1 MPYSLLSA
9 FDRFVPKDGASR
21 QIAADLAYGPDPR
34 HRLDLYAPR
43 NAGAAPLPLLVF
55 AYGGGWNSGTRS
67 DYHFAGR
74 ALAALGFLCAVADYR
89 VHPQVHFP
97 DFVDD
102 LGRAASFVA
111 AEAGRYGGDPERV
124 VLAGH
129 SSGAYNAVML
139 GLDPARFSAPDLV
152 GRVEAVVGLAGP
164 YDFYPFDVKESIEAF
179 ARAPDP
185 ERTQPVNLVTSA
197 APPMALLHGVRD
209 TLVGDYH
216 TVRLAQKLR
225 VAGVPV
231 LERHYPSLRHAELVL
246 GLARPLR
253 SVWPVWRD
261 VADYLRPRAIRPAP
275 GGQSR

>member
-1 MPYSLLSA
+1 MPSSLLGW
-9 FDRFVPKDGASR
+9 FDALVPKDHASR

-34 HRLDLYAPR
+34 QRLDLYAPR
-43 NAGAAPLPLLVF
+43 HAAAPLPLLVF
-55 AYGGGWNSGTRS
+55 AYGGGWNSGTRTE
-67 DYHFAGR
+67 YHFAGR
-74 ALAALGFLCAVADYR
+74 AFAALGFLTAVVDYR
-89 VHPQVHFP
+89 VHPQAHFP

-102 LGRAASFVA
+102 LGLAANWLVDTA
-111 AEAGRYGGDPERV
+111 ALYGGDPERV

-139 GLDPARFSAPDLV
+139 GLDPARFSAPGLA
-152 GRVEAVVGLAGP
+152 GRVAAIVGLAGP
-164 YDFYPFDVKESIEAF
+164 YDFYPFDVKESIDAF
-179 ARAPDP
+179 EGIAEP
-185 ERTQPVNLVTSA
+185 ERSQPVNLVTPA

-225 VAGVPV
+225 EASVPV
-231 LERHYPSLRHAELVL
+231 LERHYPRFRHAELVL

-253 SVWPVWRD
+253 RVWPVWRD
-261 VADYLRPRAIRPAP
+261 VADFLRPYAAGRPH